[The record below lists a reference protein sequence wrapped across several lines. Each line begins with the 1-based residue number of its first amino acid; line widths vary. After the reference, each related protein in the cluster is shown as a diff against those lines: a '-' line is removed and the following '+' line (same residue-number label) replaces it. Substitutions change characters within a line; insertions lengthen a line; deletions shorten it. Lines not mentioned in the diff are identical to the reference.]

1 MFKVGDKVRIIR
13 NLSVEKNNAASEMLK
28 YAGKECEIYDV
39 CGNFYLLDIDNGEF
53 AWDCDY
59 IEKIEKMPTLKQ
71 KVTDLKPDKITKHV
85 KICQELNL
93 TYKQKNHDYGDSFA
107 KLRKEIPD
115 AILVRI
121 YDKYSRLKTLI
132 QGAEQKVKDES
143 IEDTLKDLANYCI
156 MELVER
162 RADNDN

>member
-1 MFKVGDKVRIIR
+1 MDRRDKAEIVESSQKHEFISDKVI
-13 NLSVEKNNAASEMLK
+13 EH
-28 YAGKECEIYDV
+28 
-39 CGNFYLLDIDNGEF
+39 LD
-53 AWDCDY
+53 
-59 IEKIEKMPTLKQ
+59 
-71 KVTDLKPDKITKHV
+71 
-85 KICQELNL
+85 ICQELNL
-93 TYKQKNHDYGDSFA
+93 TYKKKNHDYGDSFA

-121 YDKYSRLKTLI
+121 YDKYSRLKTLM